1 MATAHHPEAPMSR
14 TILGSLAVS
23 LTLALA
29 APALAASPPAKAA
42 PAAASKVPPIVYRQ
56 RTLANGLQVYTSLDR
71 TTPNVTV
78 QVWYGVGSK
87 DDPQGRSGFA
97 HLFEHMMFKA
107 TRDLPAESF
116 DRLTEDVGG
125 LNNAS
130 TFDDFTNY
138 YEVVPANHLERLIWA
153 EGERMGSLVIDE
165 ANFKSERDVVKEE
178 LRQRVLASPYG
189 RLFSLY
195 LPQATYQTHPYHRP
209 GIGSI
214 EELDA
219 ATIDDV
225 RAFHEAY
232 YRPDNAALIV
242 VGNFDEAKLDAWVD
256 KYLGPLKAPA
266 QPIRRVTAVEP
277 KRTHPGVFE
286 GYGPNVPLPAVAI
299 TWLGAKASDPD
310 APALKVLDAILSAG
324 KSSRLYDSLVYDK
337 QIAAQINSNA
347 DLPAHP
353 GNFMVSAIMASGHTL
368 AEGEAAL
375 LAQVKRV
382 REAPPT
388 AAEMA
393 AAKNQLIAGK
403 LRERETID
411 GRGFA
416 LGYALRIN
424 GDAAEANSELAELQ
438 AVTAADVQRVAQKY
452 LDPNLRMTIRYRP
465 ESERPKGEV
474 AAAEPTPPKMV
485 TTYTGPVFSLAPE
498 AQRQAP
504 PPVSAPVAPVLP
516 KPAEKTLA
524 NGLKV
529 IVARSSDLPLVGAD
543 LTIKTGGW
551 ADPAGLAG
559 AAGMTA
565 DMLTEGTKTR
575 SARDIAQQIEALG
588 ATLESG
594 ASLEASS
601 VTLNVMPDK
610 LDTAMGI
617 MADVVRNPAFAPEEL
632 DRQRAQSLDGLRVA
646 YQSPGQLSAYA
657 AAPVVFAGT
666 AFGHVATGTP
676 ASLAKLKPADLA
688 AIHRTWFRP
697 DNAIL
702 VLTGDI
708 TAEQGFALAEKAF
721 GGWAKPAAP
730 MPAVPAIVPQAKPRS
745 IAIDL
750 PGTGQ
755 AAVNLAKS
763 GIPRSDPDYY
773 SGIVANTL
781 LGGGYSS
788 RLNLEIR
795 VKRGLSYGASSNLSA
810 NRSTGSFRAAAQ
822 TKNETAAQVMD
833 LIVEQMTSMAAT
845 PASAD
850 ELTARKSNLVGGYG
864 RRLATAG
871 GLADILGNLAL
882 YGVPLDEIT
891 RYTTRV
897 EAVTPGQVQAFAA
910 RVMDPAKAS
919 LIVAGDAKT
928 FAAALKAKRP
938 DLEVIPADQ
947 LDLDSPTLRKAPK

>member
-1 MATAHHPEAPMSR
+1 MLR
-14 TILGSLAVS
+14 TPLGFLVLS
-23 LTLALA
+23 LTLAFA
-29 APALAASPPAKAA
+29 APALAAPSQ
-42 PAAASKVPPIVYRQ
+42 VPPIVYHQ
-56 RTLANGLQVYTSLDR
+56 RTLPNGLQVYASLDR

-78 QVWYGVGSK
+78 QLWYGVGSK
-87 DDPQGRSGFA
+87 DDPAGRSGFA
-97 HLFEHMMFKA
+97 HLFEHLMFKA
-107 TRDLPAESF
+107 TKDLPAESF

-130 TFDDFTNY
+130 TADDYTNY

-153 EGERMGSLVIDE
+153 EAERMGTLVVDE
-165 ANFKSERDVVKEE
+165 ANFKSERQVVEEE

-195 LPQATYQTHPYHRP
+195 LPQATYTTHPYHRP

-219 ATIDDV
+219 ATLDDV

-242 VGNFDEAKLDAWVD
+242 VGNFDEAQLNAWVD
-256 KYLGPLKAPA
+256 KYFGALKNPA
-266 QPIRRVTAVEP
+266 TPIKRVTAAEP
-277 KRTHPGVFE
+277 RRTKPGVYE

-310 APALKVLDAILSAG
+310 APALKVLDAILSGG
-324 KSSRLYDSLVYDK
+324 KSSRLYDNLVYEK
-337 QIAAQINSNA
+337 QIAAEIYSNA
-347 DLPAHP
+347 DLPAQP
-353 GNFMVSAIMASGHTL
+353 GNFAVGAIMASGHSL

-375 LAQVKRV
+375 LAQVQRL
-382 REAPPT
+382 RDAPPT
-388 AAEMA
+388 QAELDT
-393 AAKNQLIAGK
+393 AKTQLVTGK

-416 LGYALRIN
+416 LGYALRID
-424 GDAAEANSELAELQ
+424 GDAAKANTELAALQ
-438 AVTAADVQRVAQKY
+438 AVTAADVQRVARKY
-452 LDPNLRMTIRYRP
+452 LDPQTRMTIHYRP
-465 ESERPKGEV
+465 ESARPKGET
-474 AAAEPTPPKMV
+474 APAPSAPPKMV
-485 TTYTGPVFSLAPE
+485 ATYTGPVFALAPE
-498 AQRQAP
+498 AERQKP
-504 PPVSAPVAPVLP
+504 PPVGQPIAPVLP

-524 NGLKV
+524 NGLRV
-529 IVARSSDLPLVGAD
+529 VVARSSDLPLVTAD

-551 ADPAGLAG
+551 ADPPGLSG
-559 AAGMTA
+559 VAGMTA

-575 SARDIAQQIEALG
+575 SARAIASQTEALG

-594 ASLEASS
+594 ANLEASS
-601 VTLNVMPDK
+601 VTLNMMPDR
-610 LDTAMGI
+610 LDAGMAI
-617 MADVVRNPAFAPEEL
+617 MADVARNPAFAPDEL
-632 DRQRAQSLDGLRVA
+632 ERQRAQSLDGLRVA
-646 YQSPGQLSAYA
+646 YQEPGQVSAYA
-657 AAPVVFAGT
+657 AAPIVFGGT
-666 AFGHVATGTP
+666 PFGHVANGTP
-676 ASLAKLKPADLA
+676 GSIAKLKPADLA
-688 AIHRTWFRP
+688 ALHSTWYRP
-697 DNAIL
+697 DNAVL

-708 TAEQGFALAEKAF
+708 TPEQGFALAEKAF

-730 MPAVPAIVPQAKPRS
+730 LAPAPAVAPQARPR
-745 IAIDL
+745 AVLLDL

-755 AAVNLAKS
+755 AAVNLAKV

-773 SGIVANTL
+773 SGLVANTL

-810 NRSTGSFRAAAQ
+810 NRTTGSFRAAAQ
-822 TKNETAAQVMD
+822 TKNETAPQVLD
-833 LIVEQMTSMAAT
+833 LIVEQMTALGTT

-850 ELTARKSNLVGGYG
+850 ELNARKSNLVGGYG
-864 RRLATAG
+864 RRLATTG

-897 EAVTPGQVQAFAA
+897 EAVTPAQAQAFAA

-919 LIVAGDAKT
+919 VIIAGDAKT
-928 FAAALKAKRP
+928 FAAQLKAKRP
-938 DLEVIPADQ
+938 DLEIIPVDK
-947 LDLDSPTLRKAPK
+947 LDLDSPTLMTRP

>member
-1 MATAHHPEAPMSR
+1 MIRPAVSVLVLATA
-14 TILGSLAVS
+14 
-23 LTLALA
+23 LALA
-29 APALAASPPAKAA
+29 APSTAA
-42 PAAASKVPPIVYRQ
+42 PVHKAPAPTVKTSQVPPIVYTQ
-56 RTLANGLQVYTSLDR
+56 RTLANGLKVYASLDR
-71 TTPNVTV
+71 STPNVTV

-87 DDPQGRSGFA
+87 DDPAGRSGFA

-130 TFDDFTNY
+130 TADDYTNY

-153 EGERMGSLVIDE
+153 EGERMGTLVIDE

-189 RLFSLY
+189 RLFALY
-195 LPQATYQTHPYHRP
+195 LPQATYALHPYHRP

-232 YRPDNAALIV
+232 YRPDNAALVV
-242 VGNFDEAKLDAWVD
+242 VGNFDAAQLNAWID
-256 KYLGPLKAPA
+256 RYLAPLKNPT
-266 QPIRRVTAVEP
+266 QPIKRVTAVEP
-277 KRTHPGVFE
+277 PRTGPGVYD

-299 TWLGAKASDPD
+299 TWLGVKASDPD
-310 APALKVLDAILSAG
+310 APALKMLDALLSGG

-337 QIAAQINSNA
+337 QIAAEIYSNA
-347 DLPAHP
+347 DLPAQP
-353 GNFMVSAIMASGHTL
+353 GNFAVGAILASGHSI

-375 LAQVKRV
+375 LAQVQRL
-382 REAPPT
+382 RDATPS
-388 AAEMA
+388 AAELA
-393 AAKNQLIAGK
+393 SAKTQLIAGK

-416 LGYALRIN
+416 LGYALRID
-424 GDAAEANSELAELQ
+424 GDPAKANTELAELQ
-438 AVTAADVQRVAQKY
+438 AVTPADVQRVARKY
-452 LDPNLRMTIRYRP
+452 LDPQRRMTIRYRP

-474 AAAEPTPPKMV
+474 AAKTSTPPERV
-485 TTYTGPVFSLAPE
+485 VDYTGPVFTLAAE
-498 AQRQAP
+498 GQREAP
-504 PPVSAPVAPVLP
+504 PPVAAPVSPVLP

-524 NGLKV
+524 NGLRV
-529 IVARSSDLPLVGAD
+529 IVARSSSLPLVTAD
-543 LTIKTGGW
+543 LTLKTGGW
-551 ADPAGLAG
+551 ADPKGLAG
-559 AAGMTA
+559 AFGMTA

-575 SARDIAQQIEALG
+575 SARDIARATEALG
-588 ATLESG
+588 ATLASS

-610 LDTAMGI
+610 LAAAMAI
-617 MADVVRNPAFAPEEL
+617 MADVVRNPAFKADEL

-646 YQSPGQLSAYA
+646 YQEPGQVSAFA

-666 AFGHVATGTP
+666 PFGHVSTGTP
-676 ASLAKLKPADLA
+676 GSIARLKPADLA
-688 AIHRTWFRP
+688 ALHKTWFRP

-708 TAEQGFALAEKAF
+708 TPEQGFALAQTAF
-721 GGWAKPAAP
+721 GSWAKPTTP
-730 MPAVPAIVPQAKPRS
+730 MPAIPAIVPQAKPRA

-763 GIPRSDPDYY
+763 AIARGDPDFYP
-773 SGIVANTL
+773 GIVANTL

-822 TKNETAAQVMD
+822 TKNETAVQVLD
-833 LIVEQMTSMAAT
+833 LIGEQMTAIGTT
-845 PASAD
+845 PASVD

-864 RRLATAG
+864 RRLATSH

-882 YGVPLDEIT
+882 FGVPLDEIT
-891 RYTTRV
+891 RYTAKV
-897 EAVTPGQVQAFAA
+897 EAVTPAQVQAFAA

-928 FAAALKAKRP
+928 FAAGLKAKRP
-938 DLEVIPADQ
+938 DLEVIAVSD
-947 LDLDSPTLRKAPK
+947 LDLDSPTLKKATR